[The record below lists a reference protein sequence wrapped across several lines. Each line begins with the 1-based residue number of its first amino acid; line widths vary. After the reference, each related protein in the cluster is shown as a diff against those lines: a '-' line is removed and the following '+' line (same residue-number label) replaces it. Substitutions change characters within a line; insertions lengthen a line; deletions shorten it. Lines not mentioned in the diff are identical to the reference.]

1 MKVVPKAQPIR
12 RSPRLHNIMMKD
24 HKNNQHSFRVQ
35 YDQQIFRNVP
45 QLPTI
50 HMDFDND
57 NESDWEEIERNVHE
71 MGLALSVATFDNH
84 SRN

>member
-1 MKVVPKAQPIR
+1 
-12 RSPRLHNIMMKD
+12 MMKD

-84 SRN
+84 SRNWFIYQ